1 MVLKSSFK
9 NASKIKSEPKCDKE
23 IPKKLAEIWQNF
35 QEKMGIL
42 LQNNPLNFIFG
53 ILAKCRTKKTLLS
66 RIAMNPQKKLRNK
79 KENNK

>member
-23 IPKKLAEIWQNF
+23 IPKKLAEIWQIF

-42 LQNNPLNFIFG
+42 LHNIPLIFIFR
-53 ILAKCRTKKTLLS
+53 ILAKCHTKKTLLS
-66 RIAMNPQKKLRNK
+66 RIAMKPQRKLRNK